1 MRELVQILV
10 GAVLFF
16 LVIILV
22 IVLMPVVIEITKWIM
37 IAFVVVI
44 AITGISVLIEKEE

>member
-1 MRELVQILV
+1 MRELVQMLV
-10 GAVLFF
+10 GAAMFF

-44 AITGISVLIEKEE
+44 AITGISVLIEKEK